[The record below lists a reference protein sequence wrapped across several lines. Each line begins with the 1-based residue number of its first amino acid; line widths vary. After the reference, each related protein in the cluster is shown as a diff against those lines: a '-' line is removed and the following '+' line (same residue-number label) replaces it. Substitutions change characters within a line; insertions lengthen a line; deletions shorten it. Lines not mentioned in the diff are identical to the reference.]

1 MMAFV
6 ESPNKGLWIRKPHA
20 MNRGRG
26 IAMIANVQ
34 DIRDENILKE
44 LIKERTFW

>member
-1 MMAFV
+1 LSCISNRFV
-6 ESPNKGLWIRKPHA
+6 VSYVQIPNGYKD
-20 MNRGRG
+20 
-26 IAMIANVQ
+26 VQ